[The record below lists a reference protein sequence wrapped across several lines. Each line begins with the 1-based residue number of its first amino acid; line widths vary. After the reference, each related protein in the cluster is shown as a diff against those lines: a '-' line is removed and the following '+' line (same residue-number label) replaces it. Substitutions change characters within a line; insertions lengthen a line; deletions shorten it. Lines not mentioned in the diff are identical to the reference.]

1 MIRTSLFQAAPLA
14 FAGVLALSAL
24 FAAGGAKAADLT
36 LSFEGVKT
44 STGAVMAAVFA
55 SEDAYESGRAPVA
68 GRMIPV
74 SGETA
79 SVTLTGLKP
88 GRYAVKAF
96 HDVDGDGKMN
106 LNPFGAP
113 TEPFAF
119 SNNAVVAMGPPKW
132 SAAAFEVTVAGA
144 VQTIRID

>member
-1 MIRTSLFQAAPLA
+1 MIRTSHFQVAPVA
-14 FAGVLALSAL
+14 FAGLLALAATL
-24 FAAGGAKAADLT
+24 AAGGARAADLK

-44 STGAVMAAVFA
+44 PTGAVMAAVYD
-55 SEDAYESGRAPVA
+55 SEEAYEA
-68 GRMIPV
+68 GKGPV
-74 SGETA
+74 SGQMILVKGA
-79 SVTLTGLKP
+79 AVSVTLTGLKP

-96 HDVDGDGKMN
+96 HDVDGDGKMAT
-106 LNPFGAP
+106 NPFGTP

-132 SAAAFEVTVAGA
+132 AAAVFDVAETGA